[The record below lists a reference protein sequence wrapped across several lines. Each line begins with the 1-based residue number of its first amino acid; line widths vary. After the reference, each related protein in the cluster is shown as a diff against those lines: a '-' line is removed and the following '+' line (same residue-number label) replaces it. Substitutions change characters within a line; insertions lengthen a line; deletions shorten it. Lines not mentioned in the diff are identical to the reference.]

1 MLNDLFEGGKTYP
14 WDMNTEFTL
23 DDAAFL
29 LCRGGWPVSVL
40 APREIALEVTKN
52 YYSGLFVFEDSE
64 NERFRNKKLESLRR

>member
-1 MLNDLFEGGKTYP
+1 MLNYLFGGEKTYP

-23 DDAAFL
+23 DDVAFL

-52 YYSGLFVFEDSE
+52 YYSGLFVFEDS
-64 NERFRNKKLESLRR
+64 